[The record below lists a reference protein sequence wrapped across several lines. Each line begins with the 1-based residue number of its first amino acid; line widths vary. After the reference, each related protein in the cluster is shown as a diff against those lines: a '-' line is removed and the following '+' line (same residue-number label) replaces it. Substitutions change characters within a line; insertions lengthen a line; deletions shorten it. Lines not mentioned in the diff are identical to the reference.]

1 MTNLR
6 TALCFFTRLPLGQPD
21 QVTSFAGVV
30 AWFPAVGLV
39 IGILIG
45 LVVWAT
51 ALALPPLLCGAIG
64 CLAWIAIT
72 GGLHMDGV
80 ADCGDGM
87 LVEAPREKRLVIM
100 KDSRLGT
107 FGALALFSVVLLKF
121 ATLST
126 LAGTVQPTAYSCAN
140 LAGVCAMAAILGRC
154 STFLAMRLPSA
165 RPGGMGSTTVAG
177 VNSRHAFWAGASAL
191 AICALNGLAGVAA
204 LALALGVAAI
214 FLSAAKKRLGGVTGD
229 VYGCLI
235 ELTECA
241 VLTVACI

>member
-6 TALCFFTRLPLGQPD
+6 TALCFFTRLPVGQPE

-39 IGILIG
+39 IGLVIG
-45 LVVWAT
+45 LVVWAA
-51 ALALPPLLCGAIG
+51 ALVLPPLVCGALG

-87 LVEAPREKRLVIM
+87 LVEAPKERRLVIM
-100 KDSRLGT
+100 KASRLGT
-107 FGALALFSVVLLKF
+107 FGALALVSVVLFKF
-121 ATLST
+121 ATLAS
-126 LAGTVQPTAYSCAN
+126 LAGASQPEPHSC
-140 LAGVCAMAAILGRC
+140 LHLVLTCAMAAILGRC
-154 STFLAMRLPSA
+154 STFWAMRLPSA

-177 VNSRHAFWAGASAL
+177 VTARHTFWACASAL
-191 AICALNGLAGVAA
+191 VICALNGLAGLAA
-204 LALALGVAAI
+204 LAVALAVAGI

-241 VLTVACI
+241 VLTVACL